1 MCREGF
7 ASGEGIGNVVLG
19 MSVVP
24 SMSLI
29 LNLRLGLACR
39 VTLDSVRG
47 ILGMLLL
54 GFNSASWFLDLSI
67 GSLLH

>member
-19 MSVVP
+19 MSVVL